1 MVETFEDTFFWKLS
15 IERLNKVFKSKHLKF
30 VFILILQNVNQLRFV
45 FLIANIVFWCQDNRK
60 RIIQILLN
68 TDTLC

>member
-68 TDTLC
+68 TDTFS

>member
-30 VFILILQNVNQLRFV
+30 IFILILQNVNQLRFV

-68 TDTLC
+68 TDTLS

>member
-30 VFILILQNVNQLRFV
+30 IFILILQNVNQLRFV

-60 RIIQILLN
+60 
-68 TDTLC
+68 

>member
-68 TDTLC
+68 TDTLS